1 MMEKE
6 TKNVLTR
13 EILKKDLKKL
23 QKDQIIITVI
33 FFAAI
38 LIVWL
43 PIILLGLTDIEDA
56 LFLWLVLL
64 IFGLFCF
71 ALAIFNLISVKRAFR
86 LIENGDFSVIKETV
100 SAKVSGERIS
110 RRHHEDVLYF
120 GHYGRYIPTRTVF
133 RLSSVDDKFYLVILG
148 GRKKTIALAY
158 PCKMYEYKESERP
171 DQNGEAY

>member
-1 MMEKE
+1 MAKE

-23 QKDQIIITVI
+23 QKDQIIITII
-33 FFAAI
+33 FSAVL

-71 ALAIFNLISVKRAFR
+71 ALAIFNLISVKQAFR
-86 LIENGDFSVIKETV
+86 QIENGDFTVITETV
-100 SAKVSGERIS
+100 SGKVSGERVS
-110 RRHHEDVLYF
+110 RRRYEDVLYF
-120 GHYGRYIPTRTVF
+120 GHYGRYTPSRTVF
-133 RLSSVDDKFYLVILG
+133 QLSSVGDEFYLVFLG
-148 GRKKTIALAY
+148 AHQRVISLAY

-171 DQNGEAY
+171 NRI